1 MRNLKELRESIFF
14 SHTFSEY
21 FVLAMAHRCIHRE
34 ILLYQ
39 SHFRNLTVYNS
50 RLGSLAKF
58 VLLSVIVSCG
68 KAPTPAAQKEKD
80 SAVTTESKENRLQAK
95 TNDSTQEK
103 IFSNIEKK
111 SGKTAEDTEGDVSS
125 TLPVVQALPTVVPTV
140 VPTEDANSS
149 KLVPVFLAMGHAGRR
164 LMSCDAGVSWIAD
177 KSHDDNIRCWTESSP
192 NYVECDHNM
201 FPGRGLAF
209 GGDGY
214 VYASFGWSQSST
226 VVKSPDG
233 VNWEP
238 ILRRAPDTLP
248 LLKVDINPTYDTP
261 AVTVHNDT
269 FAGIAAFGG
278 RVLGG
283 SWNASYSDDR
293 GVTWMKGT
301 DPKIAVDNYR
311 GTFELPWNNK
321 NRVIVVGNSHDAKPP
336 AGAFSDD
343 GGTTW
348 APMVGW
354 SQCIQGAMVFGNNV
368 LLSVGQPDGNPPTIC
383 RSTDGGASWSKNS
396 SNLVGGTPAAV
407 FGAGKFLIFGQDKI
421 WESATAENESWVLKA
436 RTGIAP
442 SDNFETVAFHE
453 KLGVFVALRQGWGGW
468 YEKQKMYRSVDG
480 YAWSE
485 LGAESFKG
493 GHPINFI
500 KPGFVTKSTQCQG
513 N

>member
-1 MRNLKELRESIFF
+1 MV
-14 SHTFSEY
+14 H
-21 FVLAMAHRCIHRE
+21 HCIHGE
-34 ILLYQ
+34 ILLYH
-39 SHFRNLTVYNS
+39 SNLRDFTTHNS
-50 RLGSLAKF
+50 WPGTLLKI
-58 VLLSVIVSCG
+58 VLFSVLVNCG
-68 KAPTPAAQKEKD
+68 KPPTPAPQKRKNSAAAAQNKGNRGETKNDDSSQEKVLSNVQKEVDKTRD
-80 SAVTTESKENRLQAK
+80 DTDGADASA
-95 TNDSTQEK
+95 
-103 IFSNIEKK
+103 
-111 SGKTAEDTEGDVSS
+111 
-125 TLPVVQALPTVVPTV
+125 LPVIQPIPTLVPA
-140 VPTEDANSS
+140 EDANSS
-149 KLVPVFLAMGHAGRR
+149 KLAPVFLAVGHAGRR

-177 KSHDDNIRCWTESSP
+177 KSHNDNIRCWTNSSP

-214 VYASFGWSQSST
+214 VYASYGWGQSST
-226 VVKSPDG
+226 VVKSSDG

-238 ILRRAPDTLP
+238 ILRRAPDTGP
-248 LLKVDINPTYDTP
+248 LLNLDINAAYNTP
-261 AVTVHNDT
+261 AVKVHNDT

-278 RVLGG
+278 KVFGG
-283 SWNASYSDDR
+283 SQNASYSDDR

-301 DPKIAVDNYR
+301 DPKIDVGNYR

-321 NRVIVVGNSHDAKPP
+321 NRVIVVGNSHDARPP
-336 AGAFSDD
+336 AGAFTDD
-343 GGTTW
+343 GGVTW
-348 APMVGW
+348 APMAGW

-383 RSTDGGASWSKNS
+383 RSTDGGASWTKNS

-407 FGAGKFLIFGQDKI
+407 FGAGRFLIFGQDKI
-421 WESATAENESWVLKA
+421 WESATAANESWVLKA
-436 RTGIAP
+436 RTGITP

-480 YAWSE
+480 YTWSE
-485 LGAESFKG
+485 LGTGSFKG

-500 KPGFVTKSTQCQG
+500 KPGYVTKSAQCQG